1 MSELQ
6 PLPRPTGGAAFAP
19 FDPTDD
25 AMWEAEV
32 AIRAASYPDAPPS
45 IQALRHEESQWDS
58 ARHWRTRVIAH
69 DIADGRPVAYVQ
81 VGHLPWLHHP
91 QRYGVTAMVLPDARG
106 RGIGGAILEWVEATV
121 AARGGTVIR
130 AEAKADDVRTL
141 AIAAA
146 RGYADRQQNWE
157 SRLDVAAFDEAT
169 FAPHDERVHADG
181 IAICTLAELCAGAPD
196 PAAEESILAEYYA
209 LDVDATEDEPSLF
222 PITPA
227 PYLTWRAFAVDGP
240 EALPD
245 ATFLALARAVG
256 GETDT
261 SAGATPGA
269 RHKIVGLS
277 ALFRNLGVP
286 GVLTQGF
293 TAVARGYR
301 GRGIAQSL
309 KRRTVAY
316 ARAHGYREIRTWN
329 NSRNAPM
336 LRINEAMGFAKQ
348 PAWITLVK
356 EMGMAT

>member
-1 MSELQ
+1 MSE
-6 PLPRPTGGAAFAP
+6 PLTEPRPTGGATFAP
-19 FDPTDD
+19 FDPADE

-32 AIRAASYPDAPPS
+32 AIRAATYPDAPPS
-45 IQALRHEESQWDS
+45 IEVLRHEDSQWDS
-58 ARHWRTRVIAH
+58 TRHWRTRAIAH
-69 DIADGRPVAYVQ
+69 DDADGRPVAYAQ

-91 QRYGVTAMVLPDARG
+91 QRYGVVAMVRPDARG

-121 AARGGTVIR
+121 AARGGTIIR
-130 AEAKADDVRTL
+130 AEAKADDVGAL

-146 RGYADRQQNWE
+146 RGYVDRQQNWE
-157 SRLDVAAFDEAT
+157 SRLDVASFDDAT
-169 FAPHDERVHADG
+169 FAPHDERIRAAG
-181 IAICTLAELCAGAPD
+181 IGICTLAELRAGALD
-196 PAAEESILAEYYA
+196 VAAEESILAEYYA

-245 ATFLALARAVG
+245 ATFLALARAAG

-356 EMGMAT
+356 EIGAAT